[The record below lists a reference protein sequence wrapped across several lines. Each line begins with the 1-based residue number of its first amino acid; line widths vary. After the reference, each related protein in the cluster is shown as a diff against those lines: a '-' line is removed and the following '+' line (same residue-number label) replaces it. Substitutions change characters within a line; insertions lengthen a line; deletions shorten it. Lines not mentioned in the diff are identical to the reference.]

1 MNSLPSHLHQVE
13 PKRAPAPL
21 DIVVATLD
29 DATREVLRD
38 EMNEALKPGFDRLNP
53 NYADIV
59 RRSAVPIAALCERVF
74 ESNRPFGVVRN
85 LPIDSLPPQW
95 VVGSSNLTAAVL
107 VGITHAIGLR
117 HFGYPEEKDGA
128 ILQDVHPISGWEK
141 TLSNA
146 GRIKFNLHVESPFLP
161 RPARPEA
168 AALIAL
174 NNEAGTATRIAVVAE
189 VNSTLPPA
197 IVETLRQ
204 PLFSYRHDESFAING
219 YTLQTPRSPFLK
231 CIDGFEE
238 SRCAIF
244 TQAHS
249 RDAEA
254 AVAAWMEAAEALAI
268 DVVLDP
274 GDILIF
280 NNRRCVHGRGAVE
293 GRRWLK
299 RVYGSRECEL
309 TDARDLLSVWAAV
322 GSAQVDHSF

>member
-1 MNSLPSHLHQVE
+1 M
-13 PKRAPAPL
+13 
-21 DIVVATLD
+21 
-29 DATREVLRD
+29 RE
-38 EMNEALKPGFDRLNP
+38 EMIEALKPGFDRLNAS
-53 NYADIV
+53 YAEIV
-59 RRSAVPIAALCERVF
+59 KRSAVPITALHERVF
-74 ESNRPFGVVRN
+74 ESNRPFGIVRN
-85 LPIDSLPPQW
+85 LPVDSLPSQW
-95 VVGSSNLTAAVL
+95 AVGPSDLTAAVL
-107 VGITHAIGLR
+107 VGITQAIGLR

-128 ILQDVHPISGWEK
+128 ILQDVHPISGWEN

-146 GRIKFNLHVESPFLP
+146 GRIEFNLHVESPFLP

-174 NNEAGTATRIAVVAE
+174 NNDAGAATRIAVVAE
-189 VNSTLPPA
+189 VNATLPPS

-231 CIDGFEE
+231 CVDGFEE
-238 SRCAIF
+238 SRCAIY

-249 RDAEA
+249 EEA
-254 AVAAWMEAAEALAI
+254 KLAVAAWMEAADAAVI
-268 DVVLDP
+268 DVVLEP
-274 GDILIF
+274 GDMLIF

-299 RVYGSRECEL
+299 RVYGSRKCEL
-309 TDARDLLSVWAAV
+309 TDTRDLLSVWTAV